1 MKVICL
7 AIGKP
12 KLSFAAQGVREYEA
26 RLQHYSSLSIEYLKA
41 RNESAAL
48 LSRSEGAYRI
58 ALDER
63 GTQMSTLEIAQKFT
77 RLEGRGEIKSVAF
90 LIGGADG
97 HSSSFREQC
106 DATWSLSRMTMQHE
120 LALVVLLEQLYR
132 VYTLKRGAPYHR
144 E

>member
-1 MKVICL
+1 
-7 AIGKP
+7 
-12 KLSFAAQGVREYEA
+12 
-26 RLQHYSSLSIEYLKA
+26 
-41 RNESAAL
+41 
-48 LSRSEGAYRI
+48 
-58 ALDER
+58 
-63 GTQMSTLEIAQKFT
+63 MSTLEIAQEFS